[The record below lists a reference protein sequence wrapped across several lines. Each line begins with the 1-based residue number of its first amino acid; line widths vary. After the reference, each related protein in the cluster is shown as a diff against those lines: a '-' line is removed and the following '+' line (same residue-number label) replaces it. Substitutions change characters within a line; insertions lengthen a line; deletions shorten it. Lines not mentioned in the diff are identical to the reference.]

1 MPDSLSG
8 QVPPSR
14 THITA
19 VLDPPDPPRRSFLA
33 ALLGA
38 GSAGV
43 GALLAIP
50 VIRFVLH
57 PILASTTE
65 KSWSGVGKQEEFQA
79 ITSPVKK
86 LVQFEQRDG
95 WRRTVLEKPVYVV
108 KDTNGQIAV
117 LSAICPHLGCT
128 VPWIEDQNK
137 FICPCHKGRFD
148 SAGKLIGGPPPRNMD
163 SLPMKVEDGVVKVQY
178 EFFRQLTRTKEVIA

>member
-19 VLDPPDPPRRSFLA
+19 VRDPPDPPRRSFLA

-65 KSWSGVGKQEEFQA
+65 KSWSEVGKEEEFQA
-79 ITSPVKK
+79 ISSPLKK
-86 LVQFEQRDG
+86 LVQFQQGDG

-163 SLPMKVEDGVVKVQY
+163 SLPMKVADGVVMVQY
-178 EFFRQLTRTKEVIA
+178 EFFRQLTPTKEVIA

>member
-1 MPDSLSG
+1 MPDSSSG

-65 KSWSGVGKQEEFQA
+65 KSWSDVGKEEEFQA

-95 WRRTVLEKPVYVV
+95 WRRTVLEKPVYVI
-108 KDTNGQIAV
+108 KDANGRIMV
-117 LSAICPHLGCT
+117 LSAICTHLGCA
-128 VPWIEDQNK
+128 VPWIDDQNK
-137 FICPCHKGRFD
+137 FICPCHKGMFD
-148 SAGKLIGGPPPRNMD
+148 STGKLIGGPPPRNMD

-178 EFFRQLTRTKEVIA
+178 EFFRQLTSTKEVIA

>member
-1 MPDSLSG
+1 MSAAD
-8 QVPPSR
+8 PPS
-14 THITA
+14 TQ
-19 VLDPPDPPRRSFLA
+19 RRSFLA

-57 PILASTTE
+57 PILATTTE
-65 KSWSGVGKQEEFQA
+65 KSWSEVGKEEEFQA
-79 ITSPVKK
+79 GASPVKK
-86 LVQFEQRDG
+86 LVQFEERDG
-95 WRRTVLEKPVYVV
+95 WRRTVLQKPVYVV
-108 KDTNGQIAV
+108 RDSNGQITV
-117 LSAICPHLGCT
+117 LSAICTHLGCT

-137 FICPCHKGRFD
+137 FICPCHKGMFD
-148 SAGKLIGGPPPRNMD
+148 ATGKVIGGPPPRSMD

-178 EFFRQLTRTKEVIA
+178 EFFRQLTPTKEVIA